1 MDKLASS
8 VETIE
13 VAVRRIIAE
22 ALRVPLDRVGLD
34 ETLELEGLGVDSLGL
49 IKINV
54 LLEERFDITIPDF
67 TSIEATPPRT
77 VREVVDLV
85 AGRVGETSGGAS

>member
-1 MDKLASS
+1 M
-8 VETIE
+8 ETVVHGAEPIE
-13 VAVRRIIAE
+13 ILVRRVIAD

-34 ETLELEGLGVDSLGL
+34 EALEHEGLGIDSLGL

-67 TSIEATPPRT
+67 TAQEGAPRT
-77 VREVVDLV
+77 VREVVTLV
-85 AGRVGETSGGAS
+85 AARVGGAS